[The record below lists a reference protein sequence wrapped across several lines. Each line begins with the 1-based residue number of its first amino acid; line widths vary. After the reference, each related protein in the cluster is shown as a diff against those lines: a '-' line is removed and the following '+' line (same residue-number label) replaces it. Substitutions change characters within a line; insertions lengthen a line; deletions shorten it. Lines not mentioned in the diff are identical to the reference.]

1 MEIAISMIEKSKNAF
16 ICKPKETRI
25 QRLVT
30 IGKSV
35 VNDDITGDGM
45 GRHDAMAWEY
55 SDLCAK

>member
-1 MEIAISMIEKSKNAF
+1 MIEKSKNAF